1 METLWSK
8 LHHWQCK
15 TMFYSSATLAQKCLH
30 MASSVLH
37 LMDCLLAAASL
48 HSATLS
54 TRCSCNCKIYSS
66 LKPPTAAAAFSHN
79 AQAAPFHSL
88 CLLSL
93 SLVGHLL
100 EWSRIEPSEGTR
112 PSHEHNHSQA
122 GRQTNFVGGS
132 QTEWGCEGGRRG
144 RGCR

>member
-1 METLWSK
+1 METLW
-8 LHHWQCK
+8 LGPHHLQCK
-15 TMFYSSATLAQKCLH
+15 TMFYSSATKAQKCLH
-30 MASSVLH
+30 VAIFVLH

-66 LKPPTAAAAFSHN
+66 LKPPTAAEPASAAAFSHN
-79 AQAAPFHSL
+79 AQAVLFPSL
-88 CLLSL
+88 SLPSFSL
-93 SLVGHLL
+93 SLVEHLL

-122 GRQTNFVGGS
+122 GRLDFVGGT
-132 QTEWGCEGGRRG
+132 QTV
-144 RGCR
+144 